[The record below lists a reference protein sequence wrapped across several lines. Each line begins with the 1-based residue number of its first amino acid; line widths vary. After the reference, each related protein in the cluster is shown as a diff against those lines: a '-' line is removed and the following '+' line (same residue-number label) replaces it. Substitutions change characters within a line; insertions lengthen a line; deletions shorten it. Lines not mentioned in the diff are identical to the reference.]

1 MYTTQ
6 LFLSLFNSIRV
17 SLVTGSISLLASNLQ
32 KGCIIICMSQ
42 DPFQN
47 NDGNY
52 PCLYNISKLLKWIFC
67 IFPKQM
73 YGHPK
78 YFPNI
83 IYCQKKKC
91 SSQLKMIVK
100 IRTDSTIINNSLD
113 RYHKVIGH
121 SNCCKTSEGQGYMC
135 YLYSKLQ
142 EVICPMR

>member
-1 MYTTQ
+1 MDILHISKTNVWAPKV
-6 LFLSLFNSIRV
+6 LS
-17 SLVTGSISLLASNLQ
+17 
-32 KGCIIICMSQ
+32 K
-42 DPFQN
+42 
-47 NDGNY
+47 
-52 PCLYNISKLLKWIFC
+52 YNILS
-67 IFPKQM
+67 
-73 YGHPK
+73 
-78 YFPNI
+78 
-83 IYCQKKKC
+83 KKKC